1 MGGRKSYPNRKFL
14 GESKEVNK
22 GIKTLKGFIENKEIK
37 EIPTQTFDLLVNSR
51 KPIAY
56 SAYSN
61 KLFPAIVKN
70 YSHWEEIK
78 DSNFLR
84 REISK
89 AWSKV
94 KKENKII
101 VPKEVDRIIVENAV
115 KTVGGKK

>member
-1 MGGRKSYPNRKFL
+1 MGGRKSYPIRKFL

-22 GIKTLKGFIENKEIK
+22 GIKTLKGYIEGKETK
-37 EIPTQTFDLLVNSR
+37 EIPSQTFNIFVNSR

-61 KLFPAIVKN
+61 KFFPTIIKN
-70 YSHWEEIK
+70 FNKWKEIE
-78 DSNFLR
+78 DTNFLR
-84 REISK
+84 RDISK

-94 KKENKII
+94 KKDNKII
-101 VPKEVDRIIVENAV
+101 VPKEVDRIIVENTV